1 MQRGSTRIFLGTNIS
16 IHAPYKG
23 CNVLANPTFPS
34 AEISI
39 HAPYK
44 GCNFTCLEK

>member
-1 MQRGSTRIFLGTNIS
+1 MQLIS

-23 CNVLANPTFPS
+23 CNTQVVGSFAMLY
-34 AEISI
+34 ISI

-44 GCNFTCLEK
+44 GCNLS